1 MKLTLEINNIA
12 KSPIRDVFFN
22 SIARK
27 TLKNSAF
34 NFLNPPAGGKNI
46 SISVALVDAKEIK
59 KINKIYRHKNETT
72 DILSFAEY
80 KSPKEMKAVVDKE
93 LFLGELVLCYDYIK
107 KYAEKRETKLDQEL
121 ANAVSHGIL
130 HLLGFRHG
138 KKMFQIQDKIT
149 NNQ

>member
-12 KSPIRDVFFN
+12 KSPIRDAFFN
-22 SIARK
+22 SVVKK
-27 TLKNSAF
+27 TLKESGF
-34 NFLNPPAGGKNI
+34 KFLKNKNL

-59 KINKIYRHKNETT
+59 KINKIYRHKNAVT

-80 KSPKEMKAVVDKE
+80 NNVNELKAAVDNSQADG

-107 KYAEKRETKLDQEL
+107 EYAEKRKIKLDQEL

-130 HLLGFRHG
+130 HLLGFKHG
-138 KKMFQIQDKIT
+138 KKMFQIQHKIT
-149 NNQ
+149 HN